1 MFKNETL
8 IQHDSNVYQDVM
20 LSSNGSILFYQIYNI
35 KENVLHFQ
43 YYFWDGSRFITV
55 IFYEYY
61 CTYYKPKYRHS
72 LNNYLAHD

>member
-1 MFKNETL
+1 MCYQDKIHFNFFMFKNETL

-43 YYFWDGSRFITV
+43 YYF
-55 IFYEYY
+55 
-61 CTYYKPKYRHS
+61 
-72 LNNYLAHD
+72 

>member
-35 KENVLHFQ
+35 KVNVLHFQ
-43 YYFWDGSRFITV
+43 YYFWDAWFTV
-55 IFYEYY
+55 YY
-61 CTYYKPKYRHS
+61 CHVFMNITAYITNQNIDT
-72 LNNYLAHD
+72 L